1 MKPLFVFMRHPILS
15 IRAMRTGKS
24 FRFATQDFGHFEVEW
39 SIRPDL
45 SVHRETFQRALSLP
59 TVRPQKQA
67 DNAEARGSETVITSD
82 RDAGVRM
89 EWSPPHDEHGFPI
102 LETSW
107 ILETDSNDRRVSRD
121 FDGTRMTKNIELH

>member
-45 SVHRETFQRALSLP
+45 SVHRETFQKAFTMP
-59 TVRPQKQA
+59 TTRPQKRA
-67 DNAEARGSETVITSD
+67 DAEVRGSETVIL
-82 RDAGVRM
+82 DAPRGVPC
-89 EWSPPHDEHGFPI
+89 EWSPSYDENGHPVR
-102 LETSW
+102 ETRW
-107 ILETDSNDRRVSRD
+107 TIETDSEHRRVHKD
-121 FDGTRMTKNIELH
+121 FDGVRVTKQIELK